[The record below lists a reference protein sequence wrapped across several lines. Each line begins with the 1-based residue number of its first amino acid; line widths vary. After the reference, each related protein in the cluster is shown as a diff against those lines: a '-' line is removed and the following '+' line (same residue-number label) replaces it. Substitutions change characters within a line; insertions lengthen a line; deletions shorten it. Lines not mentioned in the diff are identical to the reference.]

1 MNKTE
6 RHQRREGSIPVVA
19 AGARGNYAL
28 GQRQVEGVLL
38 RSYRTQKVMATIIL
52 ILYNL
57 SLNYHVTLLYHK
69 YIQMGIASVFIVCNK
84 FVYILAK

>member
-6 RHQRREGSIPVVA
+6 RHQRWEGSIPVVA

-38 RSYRTQKVMATIIL
+38 RSYRTQKVMATIVL
-52 ILYNL
+52 ILYIL

-69 YIQMGIASVFIVCNK
+69 YIKRGIALNIILCVINLFI
-84 FVYILAK
+84 Y